1 MCAQFH
7 WNPETYLEE
16 IRAEV
21 PRYDELQRAA
31 VDAIPFA
38 PDRVLEL
45 GMGTGETTR
54 VLLEAY
60 PDAWVIGLDSSPD
73 MVYRLR
79 EEYDDVQLARMED
92 PLPDGPWDLVISV
105 LSVHHL
111 KDDAKRTLFRRV
123 REQSRALVIG
133 DVVKADRAG
142 DPDRAGLRLPRHS
155 RSARRVVRRRDH
167 LDRRRPGRRPSHLR
181 QGGWM
186 THHNPERPGPPPSAD
201 EGVVLYEK
209 RDRIAY
215 VTINRPEARNA
226 VSPEVHRAMIAAW
239 ADFAE
244 DDSVDVAILT
254 GAGEAFCAGAD
265 LKEYIPPIIAEG
277 NIADIREIAELGLNG
292 FTRGQHRIY
301 KPIIGAINGWA
312 LAGGLETAL
321 ACDIRIAS
329 DRAMFGSF
337 EARRGFHHGD
347 GGIVRLV
354 NTCGTGIALEMLLTA
369 EPIDAQ
375 RALQC
380 NLVSRVVPHE
390 RLMEEA
396 ESVAH
401 QILRNSQRAVR
412 SAKQTILDTVG
423 KTIDEQLRNEAW
435 NAYSCADP
443 KETSELLGRFYEK
456 TDAGRAGS
464 HETGL

>member
-1 MCAQFH
+1 
-7 WNPETYLEE
+7 
-16 IRAEV
+16 
-21 PRYDELQRAA
+21 
-31 VDAIPFA
+31 
-38 PDRVLEL
+38 
-45 GMGTGETTR
+45 
-54 VLLEAY
+54 
-60 PDAWVIGLDSSPD
+60 
-73 MVYRLR
+73 
-79 EEYDDVQLARMED
+79 
-92 PLPDGPWDLVISV
+92 
-105 LSVHHL
+105 
-111 KDDAKRTLFRRV
+111 
-123 REQSRALVIG
+123 
-133 DVVKADRAG
+133 
-142 DPDRAGLRLPRHS
+142 
-155 RSARRVVRRRDH
+155 
-167 LDRRRPGRRPSHLR
+167 
-181 QGGWM
+181 M
-186 THHNPERPGPPPSAD
+186 THHNPERPGPPPSPD
-201 EGVVLYEK
+201 KGVVLYEK

-226 VSPEVHRAMIAAW
+226 VSPEVHQAMIAAW

-244 DDSVDVAILT
+244 DESVDVAILT

-265 LKEYIPPIIAEG
+265 LKEYIPPIVADGSIT
-277 NIADIREIAELGLNG
+277 DIREIAELGLNG
-292 FTRGQHRIY
+292 FTRGMHRIY

-380 NLVSRVVPHE
+380 NLVSKVVPHD

-396 ESVAH
+396 EAVAR

-423 KTIDEQLRNEAW
+423 KTLDEQLRNEAW
-435 NAYSCADP
+435 NAYTCADP
-443 KETSELLGRFYEK
+443 KETREMLEDFYEK
-456 TDAGRAGS
+456 RDAGRAGT
-464 HETGL
+464 HETRL

>member
-1 MCAQFH
+1 
-7 WNPETYLEE
+7 
-16 IRAEV
+16 
-21 PRYDELQRAA
+21 
-31 VDAIPFA
+31 
-38 PDRVLEL
+38 
-45 GMGTGETTR
+45 
-54 VLLEAY
+54 
-60 PDAWVIGLDSSPD
+60 
-73 MVYRLR
+73 
-79 EEYDDVQLARMED
+79 
-92 PLPDGPWDLVISV
+92 
-105 LSVHHL
+105 
-111 KDDAKRTLFRRV
+111 
-123 REQSRALVIG
+123 
-133 DVVKADRAG
+133 
-142 DPDRAGLRLPRHS
+142 
-155 RSARRVVRRRDH
+155 
-167 LDRRRPGRRPSHLR
+167 
-181 QGGWM
+181 M

-201 EGVVLYEK
+201 EGVVLYDK

-254 GAGEAFCAGAD
+254 GAGDAFCAGAD
-265 LKEYIPPIIAEG
+265 LKEYIPPIMT
-277 NIADIREIAELGLNG
+277 DSSPSDLRQIAELGLNG

-329 DRAMFGSF
+329 ERAMFGSF

-369 EPIDAQ
+369 EAIDAQ

-380 NLVSRVVPHE
+380 NLVSKVVPHQS
-390 RLMEEA
+390 LMEEA
-396 ESVAH
+396 ETVAR

-423 KTIDEQLRNEAW
+423 KTLDEQLRNEAFS
-435 NAYSCADP
+435 AYTSGSRE
-443 KETSELLGRFYEK
+443 ETMEMLGRFYEK
-456 TDAGRAGS
+456 TDAGRAGT
-464 HETGL
+464 HRTDL